1 MGSRYNQEKS
11 GNVMYQV
18 LIEGQNLTWRR
29 HANQLK
35 TRLAVSHL
43 VDPPQVSS
51 QPSDSQPASSSQVAD
66 SQPPQ
71 TEQSIVEQ
79 PPLRRSA
86 RVPKPRRPW
95 SPSNN

>member
-1 MGSRYNQEKS
+1 
-11 GNVMYQV
+11 MYQV
-18 LIEGQNLTWRR
+18 VIEGQNLTWRR

-43 VDPPQVSS
+43 VNPPQVSS
-51 QPSDSQPASSSQVAD
+51 QPGDSQTESSSQAAG
-66 SQPPQ
+66 SQTDQ
-71 TEQSIVEQ
+71 AEQSTGAQ

-95 SPSNN
+95 SPSNS